1 MIRKTDSFALSRRFD
16 SGGLK
21 AYMNHNS
28 QMALSINFC
37 SHCGAEVEQKVP
49 SGETLLRA
57 VCPACHMIHYQNP
70 KIVAGCIPE
79 WEGQI
84 LLCRRAIE
92 PRWGLWTFP
101 AGFMELGESTEEAA
115 VRETFEEAKAKVAIH
130 SLHGIFSLPHVSQ
143 VYVVYRAALQD
154 LEFGP
159 GEESLEVRLMSVEQI
174 PWDHLAFPVIRETL
188 RRYVED
194 AQNTHV
200 RVHFGTV
207 PLQTHPVVHSSA
219 TFLSNSSSLPNIH
232 PAE

>member
-1 MIRKTDSFALSRRFD
+1 MTYPLYT
-16 SGGLK
+16 GC
-21 AYMNHNS
+21 
-28 QMALSINFC
+28 QMPLSINFC
-37 SHCGAEVEQKVP
+37 SHCGAEVEQKIP

-57 VCPACHMIHYQNP
+57 VCPACQTIHYQNP

-92 PRWGLWTFP
+92 PRLGFWTFP

-115 VRETFEEAKAKVAIH
+115 ARETLEEANARVAIH
-130 SLHGIFSLPHVSQ
+130 SLYGIFSLPHVSQ

-159 GEESLEVRLMSVEQI
+159 GEESLEVQLMSIESI
-174 PWDHLAFPVIRETL
+174 PWEHLAFPVIQETL

-194 AQNTHV
+194 VCKTPIH
-200 RVHFGTV
+200 VHFGTV
-207 PLQTHPVVHSSA
+207 PTQKHSVLDSSA
-219 TFLSNSSSLPNIH
+219 SLLANGSSPSMHH

>member
-1 MIRKTDSFALSRRFD
+1 MP
-16 SGGLK
+16 
-21 AYMNHNS
+21 
-28 QMALSINFC
+28 LSINFC
-37 SHCGAEVEQKVP
+37 SHCGAEVEQKIP

-57 VCPACHMIHYQNP
+57 VCPACQTIHYQNP

-92 PRWGLWTFP
+92 PRLGFWTFP

-115 VRETFEEAKAKVAIH
+115 ARETLEEANARVAIH
-130 SLHGIFSLPHVSQ
+130 SLYGIFSLPHVSQ

-159 GEESLEVRLMSVEQI
+159 GEESLEVQLMSIESI
-174 PWDHLAFPVIRETL
+174 PWEHLAFPVIQETL

-194 AQNTHV
+194 ACKTPIQV
-200 RVHFGTV
+200 QFGTV
-207 PLQTHPVVHSSA
+207 PTQKHSVLDSSA
-219 TFLSNSSSLPNIH
+219 SLLANGSSPSMHH